1 MSIFL
6 CVCVCVCVLYQA
18 FLLYEIEKAAW
29 EVAPLASWEKS
40 FAVFL
45 ARK

>member
-1 MSIFL
+1 MSRVF
-6 CVCVCVCVLYQA
+6 VFVLFFYQA